1 VFYFK
6 AVLWESIILLLRP
19 FPPLCKAYPIALLLS
34 SPLPVFLANR
44 RASLFFRTATHS
56 SSGPSQLSP
65 TGIHPPPL
73 YFRTGARVCS
83 SVPQPKG
90 HTGGGGYPSP
100 VLTPP
105 PSCISQAREF
115 VLPYRNPQLE
125 RAKQV
130 VLDRSAKERD
140 RWTAV
145 WGRDAIVSTLP
156 NTC

>member
-1 VFYFK
+1 MFYFK

-100 VLTPP
+100 VLPP
-105 PSCISQAREF
+105 PPLLYFAGARVCPSLPQPTARAGQASRPRPLGQGARP
-115 VLPYRNPQLE
+115 VDRRLGQRRNRKHAP
-125 RAKQV
+125 
-130 VLDRSAKERD
+130 
-140 RWTAV
+140 
-145 WGRDAIVSTLP
+145 
-156 NTC
+156 